1 MLMIEENNQYEQLM
15 RILDQVLAKVE
26 SLHSPFHDFG
36 TGVPIYR
43 NEIHTIQDIGI
54 HPRINLKTLAEHM
67 GVTKGAAS
75 QTITKLVRKGMVRK
89 TRAKGNAK
97 EVFLELTDLGWIGF
111 RNHEKFHMDMF
122 NIARSYFGNKMEP
135 KIEMFRTVM
144 TEFNEIL
151 GEYKKRENTT

>member
-1 MLMIEENNQYEQLM
+1 MKEENNQYEQLM
-15 RILDQVLAKVE
+15 RILDQVMAKVE

-36 TGVPIYR
+36 TGIPLYR

-54 HPRINLKTLAEHM
+54 HPRINLKTLAEQM

-75 QTITKLVRKGMVRK
+75 QTITKLVKKGMVRK

-122 NIARSYFGNKMEP
+122 NIARSYFGNKMKP
-135 KIEMFRTVM
+135 KLKMFRTVM

-151 GEYKKRENTT
+151 GEYKKRENTM